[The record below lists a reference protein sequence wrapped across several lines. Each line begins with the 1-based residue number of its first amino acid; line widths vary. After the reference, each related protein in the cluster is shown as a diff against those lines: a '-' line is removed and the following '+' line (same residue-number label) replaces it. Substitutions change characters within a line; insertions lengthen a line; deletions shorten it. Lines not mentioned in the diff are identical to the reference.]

1 MVRTIIITTT
11 SENKYTNYSYMRI
24 HKFDFFYTY
33 TPILYFYGMDFK
45 QLSYDIKDLDTTQ
58 GIVVAYAN
66 AYDFKDSDGDI
77 SAKGSFNKTAKDN
90 FKRIRVLKDHNPT
103 ISLGVPLELDAND
116 PYGLLTTTKFNLK
129 KEVSRDM
136 FTDVQLLKEHGLN
149 AELSI
154 GYEVV
159 KRDQKNRSII
169 TEYKLWEYSFLS
181 SWAANELSTVQ
192 DIKSIK
198 SHYGVMELLT
208 KAYDLPYSDTRLQ
221 QIETILKS
229 LSNEEPLEPNTPT
242 DEPTIEQIKSQL
254 KKSFQKWT

>member
-1 MVRTIIITTT
+1 M
-11 SENKYTNYSYMRI
+11 N
-24 HKFDFFYTY
+24 
-33 TPILYFYGMDFK
+33 FK
-45 QLSYDIKDLDTTQ
+45 QFSYDIKDFDEKQ
-58 GIVVAYAN
+58 GIVKAYAN

-77 SAKGSFNKTAKDN
+77 SAKGSFNKSVNDN
-90 FKRIRVLKDHNPT
+90 RKRIRVLKDHIPT
-103 ISLGVPLELDAND
+103 ITLGIPLEFDTSDN
-116 PYGLLTTTKFNLK
+116 YGLLTTTKFNLQ

-136 FTDVQLLKEHGLN
+136 FTDIQLLKENGLN

-159 KRDQKNRSII
+159 KRDEKNRSII

-208 KAYDLPYSDTRLQ
+208 KAYNLPYSDNRLQ
-221 QIETILKS
+221 QIEAILKS
-229 LSNEEPLEPNTPT
+229 LDKKEPLETNTPKN
-242 DEPTIEQIKSQL
+242 EPTMDQIKETL
-254 KKSFQKWT
+254 IKSFKNV